1 MQTAKSLYI
10 FTGTVY
16 TNSGRQAPK
25 IGPGHASISK
35 DAEVTCMLTQLT
47 VSNYAIAE
55 RVELQFSKGMTALT
69 GETGAGKS
77 IVLDALGLAMGGR
90 ADAGAVRHGAKRAD
104 ITATFDV
111 ANIPEAAEW
120 LSSHEL
126 DDDNDCILRR
136 VISKDGRSRAYI
148 NGQPCPL
155 AHLKDLG
162 GVLMDIHSQHQHQ
175 SLLRKETHR
184 KLLDEFAGVEPL
196 AADTHAAFKAWNQT
210 RQRLTERQQN
220 ADETEA
226 KLQLLRYQVEELDRL
241 ALEDGEQERLEEE
254 QAQLS
259 QADAVLHSSHQ
270 AALLCTEEE
279 TSAAGLVRQALQQLE
294 QLPVEVPALADTLQ
308 MLSEAQI
315 QISEAGDNLRRF
327 VDDYEADPA
336 RLAEVEERLSA
347 IYQMARKH
355 RIGPEEL
362 PELHQRLSAEL
373 AELDGGAG
381 SLEQLE
387 AELDSQRA
395 TFDEL
400 ASKLTDARE
409 RAAVELDQRIA
420 GELAQLSMPNM
431 QFVTHLSRNKGDEP
445 APHGQQDI
453 EFLVSANPGQP
464 ARSLAKVASGG
475 ELSRISLAIQV
486 VVAQTSTTPTLV
498 FDEVDVGIGGGT
510 AEVVGR
516 LLRALGENGQVL
528 CVTHLPQ
535 VAAQCHQHL
544 FVSKFTERDATFS
557 KIETLDDQG
566 RIDEVARMLGGV
578 DMTEHTIAHAREMF
592 SKGQATHH

>member
-1 MQTAKSLYI
+1 
-10 FTGTVY
+10 
-16 TNSGRQAPK
+16 
-25 IGPGHASISK
+25 
-35 DAEVTCMLTQLT
+35 MLIQLT

-55 RVELQFSKGMTALT
+55 RVELQFSSGMTALT

-90 ADAGAVRHGAKRAD
+90 ADAGAVRHGAERAD
-104 ITATFDV
+104 INASFDISR
-111 ANIPEAAEW
+111 IPEARQW
-120 LSSHEL
+120 LEAHEL
-126 DDDNDCILRR
+126 DDKEDCILRR
-136 VISKDGRSRAYI
+136 TIRKDGRSKAFI

-155 AHLKDLG
+155 SQLKELG
-162 GVLMDIHSQHQHQ
+162 GLLMDIHSQHQHQ
-175 SLLRKETHR
+175 SLLRKDTHR
-184 KLLDEFAGVEPL
+184 KLLDEFAGAEQL
-196 AADTHAAFKAWNQT
+196 ADQARTAWKAWNAT
-210 RQRLTERQQN
+210 RQKLEQRRHN
-220 ADETEA
+220 ADEAEA
-226 KLQLLRYQVEELDRL
+226 RLQLLRYQVEELDRL
-241 ALEDGEQERLEEE
+241 ALEDGEQEALEQE

-270 AALLCTEEE
+270 AALLCTEDD
-279 TSAAGLVRQALQQLE
+279 TSAAALVRQALQQLE
-294 QLPVEVPALADTLQ
+294 QLPLEVPALADTLQ
-308 MLSEAQI
+308 MLNEAQI

-355 RIGPEEL
+355 RITPEEL
-362 PELHQRLSAEL
+362 PELHQRLAAEL
-373 AELDGGAG
+373 AELDGGEG

-387 AELDSQRA
+387 AELENLRQQ
-395 TFDEL
+395 FDEL
-400 ASKLTDARE
+400 AAQLSAKRE
-409 RAAVELDQRIA
+409 QTAMELDQRVA
-420 GELAQLSMPNM
+420 RELAQLSMPNM
-431 QFVTHLSRNKGDEP
+431 QFVTHLSGNADNEP
-445 APHGQQDI
+445 APHGMEDI

-464 ARSLAKVASGG
+464 ARPLAKVASGG

-516 LLRALGENGQVL
+516 LLRSLGDNGQVL

-544 FVSKFTERDATFS
+544 FVSKFTEKEATYS
-557 KIETLDDQG
+557 RIEALDDQG
-566 RIDEVARMLGGV
+566 RISEVARMLGGV

-592 SKGQATHH
+592 VKGQATHH

>member
-1 MQTAKSLYI
+1 
-10 FTGTVY
+10 
-16 TNSGRQAPK
+16 
-25 IGPGHASISK
+25 
-35 DAEVTCMLTQLT
+35 MLTQLT

-104 ITATFDV
+104 ITASFDV
-111 ANIPEAAEW
+111 SRIAEARCW
-120 LSSHEL
+120 LEQHEL
-126 DDDNDCILRR
+126 DDDHDCILRR

-155 AHLKDLG
+155 AHLKNLG
-162 GVLMDIHSQHQHQ
+162 SLLMDIHSQHQHQ
-175 SLLRKETHR
+175 SLLNKETHR
-184 KLLDEFAGVEPL
+184 KLLDEYAGVETL
-196 AADTHAAFKAWNQT
+196 AADTRDAWKIWSKT
-210 RQRLTERQQN
+210 RQRLSERQQN
-220 ADETEA
+220 ADEAEA
-226 KLQLLRYQVEELDRL
+226 RLQLLRYQVEELDRM
-241 ALEDGEQERLEEE
+241 ALETGEQENLEQE

-259 QADAVLHSSHQ
+259 HADAVLHNSQQ
-270 AALLCTEEE
+270 AALLCTEEDN
-279 TSAAGLVRQALQQLE
+279 SAADLVRQALQQLE
-294 QLPVEVPALADTLQ
+294 NLPTEVPALADTIQ
-308 MLSEAQI
+308 MLNEAQI

-327 VDDYEADPA
+327 VEDYEADPA
-336 RLAEVEERLSA
+336 RLNEVEERLSA

-355 RIGPEEL
+355 RITPQEL
-362 PELHQRLSAEL
+362 PEFHQRLSAEL
-373 AELDGGAG
+373 AALDDGEG
-381 SLEQLE
+381 SVEQLE
-387 AELDSQRA
+387 AELENQR
-395 TFDEL
+395 THFNEL
-400 ASKLTDARE
+400 ATRLSGARQQ
-409 RAAVELDQRIA
+409 AAANLDQRIA
-420 GELAQLSMPNM
+420 EELAQLSMPAV
-431 QFVTHLSRNKGDEP
+431 QFVTHLSRNKADEP
-445 APHGQQDI
+445 APSGLEEV

-464 ARSLAKVASGG
+464 ARPLAKVASGG

-516 LLRALGENGQVL
+516 LLRTLGNDGQVL

-544 FVSKFTERDATFS
+544 FVSKFTEQDATFS
-557 KIETLDDQG
+557 KIETLDDHG
-566 RIDEVARMLGGV
+566 RISEVARMLGGV

-592 SKGQATHH
+592 TKGQATHH

>member
-1 MQTAKSLYI
+1 
-10 FTGTVY
+10 
-16 TNSGRQAPK
+16 
-25 IGPGHASISK
+25 
-35 DAEVTCMLTQLT
+35 MLTQLT

-77 IVLDALGLAMGGR
+77 IVLDALILAMGGR

-104 ITATFDV
+104 ITASFDV
-111 ANIPEAAEW
+111 SRIAEARSW
-120 LSSHEL
+120 LEQHEL
-126 DDDNDCILRR
+126 DDDHDCILRR

-162 GVLMDIHSQHQHQ
+162 SRLMDIHSQHQHQ
-175 SLLRKETHR
+175 SLLHKDTHR
-184 KLLDEFAGVEPL
+184 KLLDEYAGVETL
-196 AADTHAAFKAWNQT
+196 ASDTREAWKIWSKT

-220 ADETEA
+220 ADEAEA
-226 KLQLLRYQVEELDRL
+226 RLQLLRYQVEELDRM
-241 ALEDGEQERLEEE
+241 ALESGEQESLEQE
-254 QAQLS
+254 QAHLS
-259 QADAVLHSSHQ
+259 HADTVLLNSQQ
-270 AALLCTEEE
+270 AALLCTEEDN
-279 TSAAGLVRQALQQLE
+279 SAADLVRQALQQLE
-294 QLPVEVPALADTLQ
+294 NLPTEVPALADTIQ
-308 MLSEAQI
+308 MLNEAQI

-327 VDDYEADPA
+327 VEDYEADPA

-355 RIGPEEL
+355 RIAPEEL
-362 PELHQRLSAEL
+362 PEFHQRLSAEL
-373 AELDGGAG
+373 ASLDDGEG
-381 SLEQLE
+381 SVAQLE
-387 AELDSQRA
+387 AELQSQR
-395 TFDEL
+395 THFDEL
-400 ASKLTDARE
+400 ATRLSEARQQ
-409 RAAVELDQRIA
+409 AAAKLDQRIA
-420 GELAQLSMPNM
+420 DELAQLSMPAV
-431 QFVTHLSRNKGDEP
+431 QFVTHLNRNAAGEP
-445 APHGQQDI
+445 SPCGLEDV

-464 ARSLAKVASGG
+464 ARPLAKVASGG

-516 LLRALGENGQVL
+516 LLRTLGDDGQVL

-544 FVSKFTERDATFS
+544 FVSKFTEQDATFS
-557 KIETLDDQG
+557 KIETLDDHG
-566 RIDEVARMLGGV
+566 RISEVARMLGGV

-592 SKGQATHH
+592 TKGQATHH

>member
-1 MQTAKSLYI
+1 
-10 FTGTVY
+10 
-16 TNSGRQAPK
+16 
-25 IGPGHASISK
+25 
-35 DAEVTCMLTQLT
+35 MLTQLT

-104 ITATFDV
+104 ITASFDV
-111 ANIPEAAEW
+111 SSIPEALQW
-120 LSSHEL
+120 LEQHEL
-126 DDDNDCILRR
+126 DDDKDCILRR

-162 GVLMDIHSQHQHQ
+162 GLLMDIHSQHQHQ

-184 KLLDEFAGVEPL
+184 KLLDEFAGAEQL
-196 AADTHAAFKAWNQT
+196 AAQTRDAWKAWNTT
-210 RQRLTERQQN
+210 RQRLDERQQN
-220 ADETEA
+220 ADEAEA
-226 KLQLLRYQVEELDRL
+226 RLQLLRYQVEELDRL
-241 ALEDGEQERLEEE
+241 ALSEGEQADLEQE
-254 QAQLS
+254 QEQLS
-259 QADAVLHSSHQ
+259 QADTVLHSSHQ

-279 TSAAGLVRQALQQLE
+279 TSAADLVRQALQQLE
-294 QLPVEVPALADTLQ
+294 QLPIEVPALADTIQ
-308 MLSEAQI
+308 MLNEAQI

-327 VDDYEADPA
+327 VEDYEADPA

-347 IYQMARKH
+347 IFQLARKH
-355 RIGPEEL
+355 RVLPEEL
-362 PELHQRLSAEL
+362 PELHQRLSTEL
-373 AELDGGAG
+373 AELDGGEG

-387 AELDSQRA
+387 AELNKQRGD
-395 TFDEL
+395 FDKL
-400 ASKLTDARE
+400 ASELSGVRE
-409 RAAVELDQRIA
+409 KAAIELDHRIA
-420 GELAQLSMPNM
+420 GELAQLSMPSV
-431 QFVTHLSRNKGDEP
+431 QFVSHLNRNDNDEP
-445 APHGQQDI
+445 APHGMEDV

-516 LLRALGENGQVL
+516 LLRTLGGNGQVL

-535 VAAQCHQHL
+535 VAAQSHQHL
-544 FVSKFTERDATFS
+544 FVSKFTEQDATFS

-566 RIDEVARMLGGV
+566 RISEVARMLGGV
-578 DMTEHTIAHAREMF
+578 DMTDHTIAHAREMF

>member
-1 MQTAKSLYI
+1 
-10 FTGTVY
+10 
-16 TNSGRQAPK
+16 
-25 IGPGHASISK
+25 
-35 DAEVTCMLTQLT
+35 MLIQLT

-90 ADAGAVRHGAKRAD
+90 ADAGAVRHGAERAD
-104 ITATFDV
+104 INASFDISR
-111 ANIPEAAEW
+111 IPEARQW
-120 LSSHEL
+120 LEAHEL
-126 DDDNDCILRR
+126 DDKEDCILRR
-136 VISKDGRSRAYI
+136 TIRKDGRSKAFI

-155 AHLKDLG
+155 SQLKELG
-162 GVLMDIHSQHQHQ
+162 GLLMDIHSQHQHQ
-175 SLLRKETHR
+175 SLLRKDTHR
-184 KLLDEFAGVEPL
+184 KLLDEFAGAEQL
-196 AADTHAAFKAWNQT
+196 ADQARNAWKAWNAT
-210 RQRLTERQQN
+210 RQKLEQRRHN
-220 ADETEA
+220 ADEAEA
-226 KLQLLRYQVEELDRL
+226 RLQLLRYQVEELDRL
-241 ALEDGEQERLEEE
+241 ALEDGEQEALEQE

-270 AALLCTEEE
+270 AALLCTEDD
-279 TSAAGLVRQALQQLE
+279 TSAAALVRQALQQLE
-294 QLPVEVPALADTLQ
+294 QLPLEVPALADTLQ
-308 MLSEAQI
+308 MLNEAQI

-355 RIGPEEL
+355 RITPEEL
-362 PELHQRLSAEL
+362 PELHQRLAAEL
-373 AELDGGAG
+373 AELDGGEG

-387 AELDSQRA
+387 AELENLRKQ
-395 TFDEL
+395 FDEL
-400 ASKLTDARE
+400 AAQLSAKRE
-409 RAAVELDQRIA
+409 QAAMELDQRVA
-420 GELAQLSMPNM
+420 RELAQLSMPNM
-431 QFVTHLSRNKGDEP
+431 QFVTHLSGNADNEP
-445 APHGQQDI
+445 APHGMEDI

-464 ARSLAKVASGG
+464 ARPLAKVASGG

-516 LLRALGENGQVL
+516 LLRSLGDNGQVL

-544 FVSKFTERDATFS
+544 FVSKFTEKEATYS
-557 KIETLDDQG
+557 RIEALDDQG
-566 RIDEVARMLGGV
+566 RISEVARMLGGV

-592 SKGQATHH
+592 VKGQATHH

>member
-1 MQTAKSLYI
+1 
-10 FTGTVY
+10 
-16 TNSGRQAPK
+16 
-25 IGPGHASISK
+25 
-35 DAEVTCMLTQLT
+35 MLTQLT

-55 RVELQFSKGMTALT
+55 RVELQFGKGMTALT

-111 ANIPEAAEW
+111 SGIADASRW
-120 LSSHEL
+120 LETHEL
-126 DDDNDCILRR
+126 DDENNCILRR
-136 VISKDGRSRAYI
+136 VISKDGRNRAYI

-155 AHLKDLG
+155 THLKDLG
-162 GVLMDIHSQHQHQ
+162 SLLMDIHSQHQHQ

-184 KLLDEFAGVEPL
+184 KLIDEFAGVEGL
-196 AADTHAAFKAWNQT
+196 ARDTRETWKAWHQI
-210 RQRLTERQQN
+210 RQRLHERQQN
-220 ADETEA
+220 ADEAEA
-226 KLQLLRYQVEELDRL
+226 KLQLLRYQVEELDRM
-241 ALEDGEQERLEEE
+241 ALEDGEQAQLEQE

-270 AALLCTEEE
+270 AALLCTEDE
-279 TSAAGLVRQALQQLE
+279 TSAADLVRQALQQLE
-294 QLPVEVPALADTLQ
+294 QLPVDVPALADTIQ
-308 MLSEAQI
+308 MLNDAQI
-315 QISEAGDNLRRF
+315 QITEAGNNLRHF
-327 VDDYEADPA
+327 VEDYEADPA

-355 RIGPEEL
+355 RISPEAL
-362 PELHQRLSAEL
+362 PELHQRLSSEL
-373 AELDGGAG
+373 AELDGGEG

-387 AELDSQRA
+387 TELASHR
-395 TFDEL
+395 TRFDEL
-400 ASKLTDARE
+400 ADQLSEARKN
-409 RAAVELDQRIA
+409 AAAALDQRIA
-420 GELAQLSMPNM
+420 QELSQLSMPAV
-431 QFVTHLSRNKGDEP
+431 QFVTHLKRNSDDEP
-445 APHGQQDI
+445 AAHGLEDV

-464 ARSLAKVASGG
+464 ARPLAKVASGG

-516 LLRALGENGQVL
+516 LLRTLGSGGQVL

-544 FVSKFTERDATFS
+544 FVSKFTEQDATFS
-557 KIETLDDQG
+557 RIEALDDQG
-566 RIDEVARMLGGV
+566 RISEVARMLGGV
-578 DMTEHTIAHAREMF
+578 DMTEHTIAHAEEMF

>member
-1 MQTAKSLYI
+1 
-10 FTGTVY
+10 
-16 TNSGRQAPK
+16 
-25 IGPGHASISK
+25 
-35 DAEVTCMLTQLT
+35 MLTQLT

-55 RVELQFSKGMTALT
+55 RVELHFSQGMTALT

-77 IVLDALGLAMGGR
+77 IVLDALGLVMGGR
-90 ADAGAVRHGAKRAD
+90 ADAGAVRHGARRAD
-104 ITATFDV
+104 ITASFDISR
-111 ANIPEAAEW
+111 IPDAQTW
-120 LSSHEL
+120 LAHHEL
-126 DDDNDCILRR
+126 DDKDDCILRR
-136 VISKDGRSRAYI
+136 TISKDGRSKAFI

-155 AHLKDLG
+155 SQLKELG
-162 GVLMDIHSQHQHQ
+162 AKLMDIHSQHQHQ
-175 SLLRKETHR
+175 SLLHKETHR
-184 KLLDEFAGVEPL
+184 KLLDEFAGAEAL
-196 AADTHAAFKAWNQT
+196 AEETRAAWKAWNNT
-210 RQRLTERQQN
+210 RHKLQQRQQN

-226 KLQLLRYQVEELDRL
+226 RLQLLRYQVEELDRL
-241 ALEDGEQERLEEE
+241 ALAEDEQANLEAE

-259 QADAVLHSSHQ
+259 QADAILHNSHQ
-270 AALLCTEEE
+270 AALLCTEDDV
-279 TSAAGLVRQALQQLE
+279 SAVDLIRQALQQLE
-294 QLPVEVPALADTLQ
+294 QLPSEVPALADTIQ

-315 QISEAGDNLRRF
+315 QVSEAGDNLRRF

-355 RIGPEEL
+355 RIPPEEL
-362 PELHQRLSAEL
+362 PELHRHLSQEL
-373 AELDGGAG
+373 ADLDGGEG

-387 AELDSQRA
+387 AELASQRA
-395 TFDEL
+395 TFNAL
-400 ASKLTDARE
+400 ANDLTEKRQ
-409 RAAVELDQRIA
+409 AAAAELDQKIA
-420 GELAQLSMPNM
+420 RELTQLSMPSV
-431 QFVTHLSRNKGDEP
+431 QFVSHLSRNNDEAP
-445 APHGQQDI
+445 SPHGLEEV

-516 LLRALGENGQVL
+516 LLRSLGENGQVL

-544 FVSKFTERDATFS
+544 FVSKFTEKDSTYSR
-557 KIETLDDQG
+557 IEPLDDQG
-566 RIDEVARMLGGV
+566 RISEVARMLGGV
-578 DMTEHTIAHAREMF
+578 DMTEQTIAHAREMF
-592 SKGQATHH
+592 VKGQATHH

>member
-1 MQTAKSLYI
+1 
-10 FTGTVY
+10 
-16 TNSGRQAPK
+16 
-25 IGPGHASISK
+25 
-35 DAEVTCMLTQLT
+35 MLTQLT

-55 RVELQFSKGMTALT
+55 RVDLHFKGGMTALT

-104 ITATFDV
+104 ISATFD
-111 ANIPEAAEW
+111 ISGISEAGQW
-120 LSSHEL
+120 LARHEL
-126 DDDNDCILRR
+126 EDDEDKESCILRR
-136 VISKDGRSRAYI
+136 TITKDGRSKAFI

-155 AHLKDLG
+155 AQLKQLG
-162 GVLMDIHSQHQHQ
+162 GLLMDIHSQHQHQ
-175 SLLRKETHR
+175 SLLHKETHR
-184 KLLDEFAGVEPL
+184 KLLDEFAGAEAL
-196 AADTHAAFKAWNQT
+196 ADDMHAAWQDWNQA
-210 RQRLTERQQN
+210 RQKLELRQQN

-226 KLQLLRYQVEELDRL
+226 RLQLLRYQVEELDRL
-241 ALEDGEQERLEEE
+241 ALEGNE
-254 QAQLS
+254 QADLEAEQARLS
-259 QADAVLHSSHQ
+259 QADSVLHSSHQ

-279 TSAAGLVRQALQQLE
+279 TCAASLLRQALQQLE
-294 QLPVEVPALADTLQ
+294 QLPVEVSSLADTIQ

-327 VDDYEADPA
+327 VEDYEADPA

-347 IYQMARKH
+347 IYQLARKH
-355 RIGPEEL
+355 RTTPEAL
-362 PELHQRLSAEL
+362 PALHASLSQEL
-373 AELDGGAG
+373 AELDDGAG

-387 AELDSQRA
+387 SELESRRDAFDQLARA
-395 TFDEL
+395 
-400 ASKLTDARE
+400 LTEKRQY
-409 RAAVELDQRIA
+409 AAAELDQRIA
-420 GELAQLSMPNM
+420 EELAQLSMPSV
-431 QFVTHLSRNKGDEP
+431 QFVTHLNRNCNGLP
-445 APHGQQDI
+445 APHGLEDI

-516 LLRALGENGQVL
+516 LLRSLGENGQVL

-544 FVSKFTERDATFS
+544 FVSKFTESDATFS
-557 KIETLDDQG
+557 CIETLDDQG
-566 RIDEVARMLGGV
+566 RISEVARMLGGV
-578 DMTEHTIAHAREMF
+578 DMTEQTIAHATEMF
-592 SKGQATHH
+592 TKGQATHH

>member
-1 MQTAKSLYI
+1 
-10 FTGTVY
+10 
-16 TNSGRQAPK
+16 
-25 IGPGHASISK
+25 
-35 DAEVTCMLTQLT
+35 MLTQLT

-55 RVELQFSKGMTALT
+55 RVELQFNKGMTALT

-111 ANIPEAAEW
+111 SDIPEAVEW
-120 LSSHEL
+120 LDQHEL

-136 VISKDGRSRAYI
+136 AISKDGRSRAYI

-155 AHLKDLG
+155 AHLKELG
-162 GVLMDIHSQHQHQ
+162 GLLMDIHSQHQHQ

-184 KLLDEFAGVEPL
+184 KLLDEFAGIETL
-196 AADTHAAFKAWNQT
+196 TADTRAAWKAWHQT

-220 ADETEA
+220 ADEAEA
-226 KLQLLRYQVEELDRL
+226 RLQLLRYQVEELDRL
-241 ALEDGEQERLEEE
+241 ALEDGEQEALEQE

-259 QADAVLHSSHQ
+259 QADSVLHSSHQ

-279 TSAAGLVRQALQQLE
+279 TSASDLIRQALQQLE
-294 QLPVEVPALADTLQ
+294 QLPVEVPALADTIQ
-308 MLSEAQI
+308 MLNEAQI
-315 QISEAGDNLRRF
+315 QVSEAGDNLRRF
-327 VDDYEADPA
+327 VEDYEADPA

-355 RIGPEEL
+355 RITPEEL
-362 PELHQRLSAEL
+362 PELHERLSNEL
-373 AELDGGAG
+373 AELDGGEG

-387 AELDSQRA
+387 AELEKQRA
-395 TFDEL
+395 SFDEL
-400 ASKLTDARE
+400 AGQLTEARQK
-409 RAAVELDQRIA
+409 AAVELDQRIA
-420 GELAQLSMPNM
+420 EELAQLSMPSV
-431 QFVTHLSRNKGDEP
+431 QFVTHLNRNSDEQP
-445 APHGQQDI
+445 APHGMEDI

-510 AEVVGR
+510 AEVVGK
-516 LLRALGENGQVL
+516 LLRSLGSNGQVL

-544 FVSKFTERDATFS
+544 FVSKFTEKDATFS
-557 KIETLDDQG
+557 KIEALDDKG
-566 RIDEVARMLGGV
+566 RISEVARMLGGV
-578 DMTEHTIAHAREMF
+578 DMTEQTIAHAREMF

>member
-1 MQTAKSLYI
+1 
-10 FTGTVY
+10 
-16 TNSGRQAPK
+16 
-25 IGPGHASISK
+25 
-35 DAEVTCMLTQLT
+35 MLTQLT

-55 RVELQFSKGMTALT
+55 RVELQFGKGMTALT

-111 ANIPEAAEW
+111 SRIAEARQW
-120 LSSHEL
+120 LENHEL
-126 DDDNDCILRR
+126 DDDNECILRR

-162 GVLMDIHSQHQHQ
+162 SALMDIHSQHQHQ

-184 KLLDEFAGVEPL
+184 KLLDEFAGAEAL
-196 AADTHAAFKAWNQT
+196 GEQTRDAWKAWHKT

-226 KLQLLRYQVEELDRL
+226 RLQLLRYQVEELDRL
-241 ALEDGEQERLEEE
+241 ALEDGEQAELEKEQERL
-254 QAQLS
+254 S
-259 QADAVLHSSHQ
+259 HADTVLHNSHQ
-270 AALLCTEEE
+270 APLLCTEDEN
-279 TSAAGLVRQALQQLE
+279 SAADLVRQALQQLE
-294 QLPVEVPALADTLQ
+294 QLPVEVPALTETIQ
-308 MLSEAQI
+308 MLNEAQI
-315 QISEAGDNLRRF
+315 QITEAGDNLRHF
-327 VDDYEADPA
+327 VEDYDADPA

-355 RIGPEEL
+355 RITPETL
-362 PELHQRLSAEL
+362 PEFHQSLSAEL
-373 AELDGGAG
+373 ASLDDGEG
-381 SLEQLE
+381 SVEKLE
-387 AELDSQRA
+387 AELEEQRSHFNTLA
-395 TFDEL
+395 TEL
-400 ASKLTDARE
+400 SNARQQ
-409 RAAVELDQRIA
+409 AAANLDQRIA
-420 GELAQLSMPNM
+420 EELAQLSMPAV

-445 APHGQQDI
+445 APHGLEDI

-464 ARSLAKVASGG
+464 ARPLAKVASGG

-516 LLRALGENGQVL
+516 LLRSLGSNGQVL
-528 CVTHLPQ
+528 CVTHLAQ

-544 FVSKFTERDATFS
+544 FVSKFTESDATYS
-557 KIETLDDQG
+557 KIESLDDNG
-566 RIDEVARMLGGV
+566 RVSEVARMLGGV
-578 DMTEHTIAHAREMF
+578 DMTEHTIAHAHEMF
-592 SKGQATHH
+592 TKGQATHH

>member
-1 MQTAKSLYI
+1 
-10 FTGTVY
+10 
-16 TNSGRQAPK
+16 
-25 IGPGHASISK
+25 
-35 DAEVTCMLTQLT
+35 MLTQLT

-111 ANIPEAAEW
+111 ATIPEASQW
-120 LSSHEL
+120 LEQHEL
-126 DDDNDCILRR
+126 DDDTDCILRR

-155 AHLKDLG
+155 AHLKELG
-162 GVLMDIHSQHQHQ
+162 GLLMDIHSQHQHQ
-175 SLLRKETHR
+175 SLLRKDTHR
-184 KLLDEFAGVEPL
+184 KLLDEFAGVENL
-196 AADTHAAFKAWNQT
+196 AAETRDAWKAWQQT

-220 ADETEA
+220 AEESEA

-241 ALEDGEQERLEEE
+241 ALEADEQAELEQE

-259 QADAVLHSSHQ
+259 QADTVLHSSHQ
-270 AALLCTEEE
+270 AALLCTEDE
-279 TSAAGLVRQALQQLE
+279 TSASDLVRQALQQLE
-294 QLPVEVPALADTLQ
+294 QLPVDVPALADTIQ
-308 MLSEAQI
+308 MLNDAQI

-327 VDDYEADPA
+327 VEDYEADPA

-355 RIGPEEL
+355 RITPEEL
-362 PELHQRLSAEL
+362 PDLHQRLTAEL

-387 AELDSQRA
+387 AELDTLRA
-395 TFDEL
+395 DYDQL
-400 ASKLTDARE
+400 ANRLSDARQQ
-409 RAAVELDQRIA
+409 AAVELDQRIA
-420 GELAQLSMPNM
+420 EELAQLSMPSV
-431 QFVTHLSRNKGDEP
+431 QFVTHLSRHSEEP
-445 APHGQQDI
+445 AAHGMEDI

-516 LLRALGENGQVL
+516 LLRTLGNNGQVL

-544 FVSKFTERDATFS
+544 FVSKFTDKEATFS

-566 RIDEVARMLGGV
+566 RISEVARMLGGV
-578 DMTEHTIAHAREMF
+578 DMTEQTIAHAREMF

>member
-1 MQTAKSLYI
+1 
-10 FTGTVY
+10 
-16 TNSGRQAPK
+16 
-25 IGPGHASISK
+25 
-35 DAEVTCMLTQLT
+35 MLTQLT

-55 RVELQFSKGMTALT
+55 RVELQFNKGMTALT

-77 IVLDALGLAMGGR
+77 IVLDALGLAMGSR

-111 ANIPEAAEW
+111 SGIPEALKW
-120 LSSHEL
+120 LQNHEL

-184 KLLDEFAGVEPL
+184 KLLDEFAGAEDL
-196 AADTHAAFKAWNQT
+196 ANQTREAWKAWNRIRTQ
-210 RQRLTERQQN
+210 LHERQQN
-220 ADETEA
+220 AEESEA
-226 KLQLLRYQVEELDRL
+226 RLQLLRYQVEELDRL
-241 ALEDGEQERLEEE
+241 ALETGEQEQLEQE

-259 QADAVLHSSHQ
+259 QADAILHSSHQ
-270 AALLCTEEE
+270 AALLCTEDE
-279 TSAAGLVRQALQQLE
+279 TSAASLVRQALQQLE
-294 QLPVEVPALADTLQ
+294 QLPTEVPALTDTLQ
-308 MLSEAQI
+308 MLNEAHI
-315 QISEAGDNLRRF
+315 QISEAGNNLRHF

-336 RLAEVEERLSA
+336 RLTEVEERLSA

-355 RIGPEEL
+355 RISPEDL
-362 PELHQRLSAEL
+362 PEFHQRLRNEL
-373 AELDGGAG
+373 AELDGGEG

-387 AELDSQRA
+387 AELETRRRG
-395 TFDEL
+395 FDEL
-400 ASKLTDARE
+400 ADKLSAARSK
-409 RAAVELDQRIA
+409 AAAELDTRVA
-420 GELAQLSMPNM
+420 GELAQLSMPSV
-431 QFVTHLSRNKGDEP
+431 QFVTHLDRSGQDEP
-445 APHGQQDI
+445 APHGLEDI

-464 ARSLAKVASGG
+464 ARPLAKVASGG

-486 VVAQTSTTPTLV
+486 VVAQTSTTPTLI

-510 AEVVGR
+510 AEVVGK
-516 LLRALGENGQVL
+516 LLRALGANGQVI

-544 FVSKFTERDATFS
+544 FVSKFTQQDATFS
-557 KIETLDDQG
+557 KIESLDDQG
-566 RIDEVARMLGGV
+566 RISEVARMLGGV
-578 DMTEHTIAHAREMF
+578 DMTEHTLAHATEMF

>member
-1 MQTAKSLYI
+1 
-10 FTGTVY
+10 
-16 TNSGRQAPK
+16 
-25 IGPGHASISK
+25 
-35 DAEVTCMLTQLT
+35 MLTQLT

-104 ITATFDV
+104 ITASFDV
-111 ANIPEAAEW
+111 SRIAEARAW
-120 LSSHEL
+120 LEQHEL
-126 DDDNDCILRR
+126 DDDHDCILRR
-136 VISKDGRSRAYI
+136 VISKDGRSQAYI

-162 GVLMDIHSQHQHQ
+162 SLLMDIHSQHQHQ
-175 SLLRKETHR
+175 SLLRKDTHR
-184 KLLDEFAGVEPL
+184 KLLDEYAGADAL
-196 AADTHAAFKAWNQT
+196 ASETREAWKSWSKT
-210 RQRLTERQQN
+210 RQRLNERQQN
-220 ADETEA
+220 ADEAEA
-226 KLQLLRYQVEELDRL
+226 RLQLLRYQVEELDRM
-241 ALEDGEQERLEEE
+241 ALESGEQESLEQE

-259 QADAVLHSSHQ
+259 HADTVLHNSQQ
-270 AALLCTEEE
+270 AALLCTEEDN
-279 TSAAGLVRQALQQLE
+279 SAADLVRQALQQLE
-294 QLPVEVPALADTLQ
+294 NLPTDVPALADTIQ
-308 MLSEAQI
+308 MLNEAQI

-327 VDDYEADPA
+327 VEDYEADPA
-336 RLAEVEERLSA
+336 RLNEVEERLSA

-355 RIGPEEL
+355 RISPEEL
-362 PELHQRLSAEL
+362 PEFHQRLSADL
-373 AELDGGAG
+373 ASLDDGEG
-381 SLEQLE
+381 SVEQLE
-387 AELDSQRA
+387 AELGAQRA
-395 TFDEL
+395 HFDEL
-400 ASKLTDARE
+400 AGKLSEIRQQ
-409 RAAVELDQRIA
+409 AAANLDQCIA
-420 GELAQLSMPNM
+420 QELAQLSMPAV
-431 QFVTHLSRNKGDEP
+431 QFVTHLNRNTGDEP
-445 APHGQQDI
+445 APHGLEDV

-464 ARSLAKVASGG
+464 ARPLAKVASGG

-516 LLRALGENGQVL
+516 LLRTLGDDGQVL

-544 FVSKFTERDATFS
+544 FVSKFTEQDATFS
-557 KIETLDDQG
+557 KIETLDDHG
-566 RIDEVARMLGGV
+566 RISEVARMLGGV

-592 SKGQATHH
+592 TKGQATHH

>member
-1 MQTAKSLYI
+1 
-10 FTGTVY
+10 
-16 TNSGRQAPK
+16 
-25 IGPGHASISK
+25 
-35 DAEVTCMLTQLT
+35 MLTQLT

-55 RVELQFSKGMTALT
+55 RVELQFNKGMTALT

-111 ANIPEAAEW
+111 SDIPEAVEW
-120 LSSHEL
+120 LDQHEL

-155 AHLKDLG
+155 AHLKELG
-162 GVLMDIHSQHQHQ
+162 GLLMDIHSQHQHQ

-184 KLLDEFAGVEPL
+184 KLLDEFAGIETL
-196 AADTHAAFKAWNQT
+196 AAETRAAWKAWHQT

-220 ADETEA
+220 ADEAEA
-226 KLQLLRYQVEELDRL
+226 RLQLLRYQVEELDRL
-241 ALEDGEQERLEEE
+241 ALEDGEQDALEQE

-259 QADAVLHSSHQ
+259 QADSVLHNSHQ
-270 AALLCTEEE
+270 AARLCTEEE
-279 TSAAGLVRQALQQLE
+279 TSASDLIRQALQQLE
-294 QLPVEVPALADTLQ
+294 QLPVEVPALADTIQ
-308 MLSEAQI
+308 MLNEAQI
-315 QISEAGDNLRRF
+315 QVSEAGDNLRRF
-327 VDDYEADPA
+327 VEDYEANPA

-355 RIGPEEL
+355 RIAPEEL
-362 PELHQRLSAEL
+362 PELHARLSGEL

-387 AELDSQRA
+387 AELEKQRA
-395 TFDEL
+395 SFDEL
-400 ASKLTDARE
+400 AGQLTEARQT
-409 RAAVELDQRIA
+409 AAVELDQRIA
-420 GELAQLSMPNM
+420 EELAQLSMPSV
-431 QFVTHLSRNKGDEP
+431 QFVTHLNRNNDDQP
-445 APHGQQDI
+445 APHGMEDI

-510 AEVVGR
+510 AEVVGK
-516 LLRALGENGQVL
+516 LLRTLGSNGQVL

-544 FVSKFTERDATFS
+544 FVSKFTEKDATFS
-557 KIETLDDQG
+557 KIEALDDKG
-566 RIDEVARMLGGV
+566 RISEVARMLGGV
-578 DMTEHTIAHAREMF
+578 DMTEQTIAHAREMF

>member
-1 MQTAKSLYI
+1 
-10 FTGTVY
+10 
-16 TNSGRQAPK
+16 
-25 IGPGHASISK
+25 
-35 DAEVTCMLTQLT
+35 MLTQLT

-55 RVELQFSKGMTALT
+55 RVELQFNKGMTALT

-111 ANIPEAAEW
+111 SDIPEAVEW
-120 LSSHEL
+120 LDQHEL

-155 AHLKDLG
+155 AHLKELG
-162 GVLMDIHSQHQHQ
+162 GLLMDIHSQHQHQ

-184 KLLDEFAGVEPL
+184 KLLDEFAGIETL
-196 AADTHAAFKAWNQT
+196 AADTRAAWKTWHQT

-220 ADETEA
+220 ADEAEA
-226 KLQLLRYQVEELDRL
+226 RLQLLRYQVEELDRL
-241 ALEDGEQERLEEE
+241 ALEDGEQEALEQE

-259 QADAVLHSSHQ
+259 QADSVLHSSHQ

-279 TSAAGLVRQALQQLE
+279 TSASDLIRQALQQLE
-294 QLPVEVPALADTLQ
+294 QLPVEVPALADTIQ
-308 MLSEAQI
+308 MLNEAQI
-315 QISEAGDNLRRF
+315 QVSEAGDNLRRF
-327 VDDYEADPA
+327 VEDYEADPA

-355 RIGPEEL
+355 RITPEEL
-362 PELHQRLSAEL
+362 PELHERLSNEL
-373 AELDGGAG
+373 AELDGGEG

-387 AELDSQRA
+387 AELEKQRA
-395 TFDEL
+395 SFDEL
-400 ASKLTDARE
+400 ASQLTEARQK
-409 RAAVELDQRIA
+409 AAVELDQRIA
-420 GELAQLSMPNM
+420 EELAQLSMPSV
-431 QFVTHLSRNKGDEP
+431 QFVTHLNRNSDEQP
-445 APHGQQDI
+445 APHGMEDI

-510 AEVVGR
+510 AEVVGK
-516 LLRALGENGQVL
+516 LLRSLGSNGQVL

-544 FVSKFTERDATFS
+544 FVSKFTEKDATFS
-557 KIETLDDQG
+557 KIEALDDKG
-566 RIDEVARMLGGV
+566 RISEVARMLGGV
-578 DMTEHTIAHAREMF
+578 DMTEQTIAHAREMF

>member
-1 MQTAKSLYI
+1 
-10 FTGTVY
+10 
-16 TNSGRQAPK
+16 
-25 IGPGHASISK
+25 
-35 DAEVTCMLTQLT
+35 MLTQLT

-55 RVELQFSKGMTALT
+55 RVELQFNKGMTALT

-77 IVLDALGLAMGGR
+77 IVLDALGLAMGSR

-111 ANIPEAAEW
+111 SGIPEALKW
-120 LSSHEL
+120 LQNHEL

-184 KLLDEFAGVEPL
+184 KLLDEFAGAEDL
-196 AADTHAAFKAWNQT
+196 ANQTREAWKAWNRIRTQ
-210 RQRLTERQQN
+210 LHERQQN
-220 ADETEA
+220 AEESEA
-226 KLQLLRYQVEELDRL
+226 RLQLLRYQVEELDRL
-241 ALEDGEQERLEEE
+241 ALETGEQEQLEQE

-259 QADAVLHSSHQ
+259 QADAILHSSHQ
-270 AALLCTEEE
+270 AALLCTEDE
-279 TSAAGLVRQALQQLE
+279 TSAASLVRQALQQLE
-294 QLPVEVPALADTLQ
+294 QLPTEVPALTDTLQ
-308 MLSEAQI
+308 MLNEAHI
-315 QISEAGDNLRRF
+315 QISEAGDNLRHF

-336 RLAEVEERLSA
+336 RLTEVEERLSA

-355 RIGPEEL
+355 RISPEEL
-362 PELHQRLSAEL
+362 PEFHQRLRNEL
-373 AELDGGAG
+373 AELDGGEG

-387 AELDSQRA
+387 AELETRRRS
-395 TFDEL
+395 FDEL
-400 ASKLTDARE
+400 ADKLSAARSK
-409 RAAVELDQRIA
+409 AAAELDTRVA
-420 GELAQLSMPNM
+420 GELAQLSMPSV
-431 QFVTHLSRNKGDEP
+431 QFVTHLDRCDQDEP
-445 APHGQQDI
+445 APHGLEDI

-464 ARSLAKVASGG
+464 ARPLAKVASGG

-486 VVAQTSTTPTLV
+486 VVAQTSTTPTLI

-510 AEVVGR
+510 AEVVGK
-516 LLRALGENGQVL
+516 LLRALGANGQVI

-544 FVSKFTERDATFS
+544 FVSKFTQQDATFS
-557 KIETLDDQG
+557 KIESLDDQG
-566 RIDEVARMLGGV
+566 RISEVARMLGGV
-578 DMTEHTIAHAREMF
+578 DMTEHTLAHATEMF

>member
-1 MQTAKSLYI
+1 
-10 FTGTVY
+10 
-16 TNSGRQAPK
+16 
-25 IGPGHASISK
+25 
-35 DAEVTCMLTQLT
+35 MLTQLT

-55 RVELQFSKGMTALT
+55 RVELQFGKGMTALT

-111 ANIPEAAEW
+111 SRIAEARQW
-120 LSSHEL
+120 LENHEL
-126 DDDNDCILRR
+126 DDDHECILRR

-162 GVLMDIHSQHQHQ
+162 SALMDIHSQHQHQ

-184 KLLDEFAGVEPL
+184 KLLDEFAGAEAL
-196 AADTHAAFKAWNQT
+196 GEQTRDAWKAWHKT

-220 ADETEA
+220 ADEAEA
-226 KLQLLRYQVEELDRL
+226 RLQLLRYQVEELDRL
-241 ALEDGEQERLEEE
+241 ALEDGEQAELEKE
-254 QAQLS
+254 QEQLS
-259 QADAVLHSSHQ
+259 HADTVLHNSHQ
-270 AALLCTEEE
+270 ATLLCTEDEN
-279 TSAAGLVRQALQQLE
+279 SAADLVRQALQQLE
-294 QLPVEVPALADTLQ
+294 QLPVEVPALAETIQ
-308 MLSEAQI
+308 MLNEAQI
-315 QISEAGDNLRRF
+315 QITEAGDNLRHF
-327 VDDYEADPA
+327 VEDYDADPA

-355 RIGPEEL
+355 RITPETL
-362 PELHQRLSAEL
+362 PEFHQSLSAEL
-373 AELDGGAG
+373 ASLDDGEG
-381 SLEQLE
+381 SVEKLE
-387 AELDSQRA
+387 AELEEQRSHFNTLA
-395 TFDEL
+395 TEL
-400 ASKLTDARE
+400 SNARQQ
-409 RAAVELDQRIA
+409 AAANLDQRIA
-420 GELAQLSMPNM
+420 EELAQLSMPAV

-445 APHGQQDI
+445 APHGLEDI

-464 ARSLAKVASGG
+464 ARPLAKVASGG

-516 LLRALGENGQVL
+516 LLRSLGSNGQVL
-528 CVTHLPQ
+528 CVTHLAQ

-544 FVSKFTERDATFS
+544 FVSKFTESDATYS
-557 KIETLDDQG
+557 KIESLDDNG
-566 RIDEVARMLGGV
+566 RVSEVARMLGGV
-578 DMTEHTIAHAREMF
+578 DMTEHTIAHAHEMF
-592 SKGQATHH
+592 TKGQATHH

>member
-1 MQTAKSLYI
+1 
-10 FTGTVY
+10 
-16 TNSGRQAPK
+16 
-25 IGPGHASISK
+25 
-35 DAEVTCMLTQLT
+35 MLTQLT

-55 RVELQFSKGMTALT
+55 RVELQFNKGMTALT

-90 ADAGAVRHGAKRAD
+90 ADAGAVRYGAKRAD

-111 ANIPEAAEW
+111 SGIAEARQW
-120 LSSHEL
+120 LESHEL

-136 VISKDGRSRAYI
+136 AISKDGRSRAYI

-162 GVLMDIHSQHQHQ
+162 GLLMDIHSQHQHQ

-184 KLLDEFAGVEPL
+184 KLIDEFAGAEEL
-196 AADTHAAFKAWNQT
+196 ASQTRDAWKAWNQT
-210 RQRLTERQQN
+210 RTKLSERQQN
-220 ADETEA
+220 AEESEA
-226 KLQLLRYQVEELDRL
+226 RLQLLRYQVEELDRL
-241 ALEDGEQERLEEE
+241 ALEAGEQELLEQE

-259 QADAVLHSSHQ
+259 QADAILHSSHQ
-270 AALLCTEEE
+270 AALLSTENE
-279 TSAAGLVRQALQQLE
+279 TSAAGLVRQALQHLE
-294 QLPVEVPALADTLQ
+294 QLPVEVSALADTIQ

-315 QISEAGDNLRRF
+315 QISEAGDNLRHF

-336 RLAEVEERLSA
+336 RLSEVEDRLSA

-355 RIGPEEL
+355 RISPETL
-362 PELHQRLSAEL
+362 PEFHARQSAEL
-373 AELDGGAG
+373 AELDGGEG
-381 SLEQLE
+381 SLEKLE
-387 AELDSQRA
+387 
-395 TFDEL
+395 DEL
-400 ASKLTDARE
+400 KCQLKSFNELAGKLSDVRT
-409 RAAVELDQRIA
+409 RAAGELDQRIA
-420 GELAQLSMPNM
+420 GELAQLSMPSV
-431 QFVTHLSRNKGDEP
+431 QFVTHLNRSGQNEP
-445 APHGQQDI
+445 APHGLEEI

-464 ARSLAKVASGG
+464 ARPLAKVASGG

-486 VVAQTSTTPTLV
+486 VVAQTSTTPTLI

-510 AEVVGR
+510 AEVVGK
-516 LLRALGENGQVL
+516 LLRSLGSNGQVI

-544 FVSKFTERDATFS
+544 FVSKFTQQDTTFS
-557 KIETLDDQG
+557 KIESLDDQG
-566 RIDEVARMLGGV
+566 RIGEVARMLGGV
-578 DMTEHTIAHAREMF
+578 DMTEHTIAHATEMF

>member
-1 MQTAKSLYI
+1 M
-10 FTGTVY
+10 
-16 TNSGRQAPK
+16 
-25 IGPGHASISK
+25 
-35 DAEVTCMLTQLT
+35 

-55 RVELQFSKGMTALT
+55 RVDLHFSKGMTALT

-77 IVLDALGLAMGGR
+77 IVLDALSLAMGGR

-104 ITATFDV
+104 ITASFDISR
-111 ANIPEAAEW
+111 IPIARQW
-120 LSSHEL
+120 LEEHEL
-126 DDDNDCILRR
+126 DDKDDCILRR
-136 VISKDGRSRAYI
+136 TISKDGRSKAFI

-155 AHLKDLG
+155 SQLKDLG
-162 GVLMDIHSQHQHQ
+162 GLLMDIHSQHQHQ
-175 SLLRKETHR
+175 SLLQKDTHR
-184 KLLDEFAGVEPL
+184 KLLDEFSGAEDL
-196 AADTHAAFKAWNQT
+196 AEQTRDAWKAWHRTSQKLEK
-210 RQRLTERQQN
+210 RRQN
-220 ADETEA
+220 ADEAEA

-241 ALEDGEQERLEEE
+241 ALGDGEQEALEQE

-270 AALLCTEEE
+270 AALLCTEDE
-279 TSAAGLVRQALQQLE
+279 TSAADLVRQALQQLE
-294 QLPVEVPALADTLQ
+294 QLPVDVPALADTIQ
-308 MLSEAQI
+308 MLTEAQI
-315 QISEAGDNLRRF
+315 QISEAGDNLRHF
-327 VDDYEADPA
+327 VEDYEADPA

-355 RIGPEEL
+355 RITPEEL
-362 PELHQRLSAEL
+362 PELHQRMSNEL
-373 AELDGGAG
+373 EELDGGEG

-387 AELDSQRA
+387 AEQQALRKR
-395 TFDEL
+395 FDEL
-400 ASKLTDARE
+400 AGQLTAKRE
-409 RAAVELDQRIA
+409 QAAAELDQRIA
-420 GELAQLSMPNM
+420 QELAQLSMPSV
-431 QFVTHLSRNKGDEP
+431 QFVTKLGHNNNDEP
-445 APHGQQDI
+445 APHGMEDV

-464 ARSLAKVASGG
+464 ARPLAKVASGG

-516 LLRALGENGQVL
+516 LLRSLGNNGQVL

-544 FVSKFTERDATFS
+544 FVSKFTEQDATFS
-557 KIETLDDQG
+557 RIETLDDQG
-566 RIDEVARMLGGV
+566 RISEVARMLGGV

-592 SKGQATHH
+592 VKGQATHH

>member
-1 MQTAKSLYI
+1 
-10 FTGTVY
+10 
-16 TNSGRQAPK
+16 
-25 IGPGHASISK
+25 
-35 DAEVTCMLTQLT
+35 MLTQLM

-55 RVELQFSKGMTALT
+55 RVDLHFSKGMTALT

-77 IVLDALGLAMGGR
+77 IVLDALSLAMGGR

-104 ITATFDV
+104 ITASFDISR
-111 ANIPEAAEW
+111 IPIARQW
-120 LSSHEL
+120 LEEHEL
-126 DDDNDCILRR
+126 DDKDDCILRR
-136 VISKDGRSRAYI
+136 TISKDGRSKAFI

-155 AHLKDLG
+155 SQLKDLG
-162 GVLMDIHSQHQHQ
+162 GLLMDIHSQHQHQ
-175 SLLRKETHR
+175 SLLQKDTHR
-184 KLLDEFAGVEPL
+184 KLLDEFSGAEDL
-196 AADTHAAFKAWNQT
+196 AEQTRDAWKAWHRTSQKLE
-210 RQRLTERQQN
+210 QRRQN
-220 ADETEA
+220 ADEAEA

-241 ALEDGEQERLEEE
+241 ALGDGEQEALEQE

-270 AALLCTEEE
+270 AALLCTEDE
-279 TSAAGLVRQALQQLE
+279 TSAADLVRQALQQLE
-294 QLPVEVPALADTLQ
+294 QLPVDVPALADTIQ
-308 MLSEAQI
+308 MLTEAQI
-315 QISEAGDNLRRF
+315 QISEAGDNLRHF
-327 VDDYEADPA
+327 VEDYEADPA

-355 RIGPEEL
+355 RITPEEL
-362 PELHQRLSAEL
+362 PELHQRLSNEL
-373 AELDGGAG
+373 EELDGGEG

-387 AELDSQRA
+387 AEQQALRKR
-395 TFDEL
+395 FDEL
-400 ASKLTDARE
+400 AGQLTAKRE
-409 RAAVELDQRIA
+409 QAAAELDQRIA
-420 GELAQLSMPNM
+420 QELAQLSMPAV
-431 QFVTHLSRNKGDEP
+431 QFVTKLGRNSNNEP
-445 APHGQQDI
+445 APHGMEDV

-464 ARSLAKVASGG
+464 ARPLAKVASGG

-516 LLRALGENGQVL
+516 LLRSLGSNGQVL

-544 FVSKFTERDATFS
+544 FVSKFTEQDATYS
-557 KIETLDDQG
+557 RIETLDDQG
-566 RIDEVARMLGGV
+566 RISEVARMLGGV

-592 SKGQATHH
+592 VKGQATHH

>member
-1 MQTAKSLYI
+1 
-10 FTGTVY
+10 
-16 TNSGRQAPK
+16 
-25 IGPGHASISK
+25 
-35 DAEVTCMLTQLT
+35 MLTQLT

-111 ANIPEAAEW
+111 SSIPDALRW
-120 LSSHEL
+120 LESHEL
-126 DDDNDCILRR
+126 DDDADCILRR

-162 GVLMDIHSQHQHQ
+162 GLLMDIHSQHQHQ

-184 KLLDEFAGVEPL
+184 KLIDEYAGAEDL
-196 AADTHAAFKAWNQT
+196 ANQT
-210 RQRLTERQQN
+210 REAWKSWNQIRTKLIERQQN
-220 ADETEA
+220 AEESEA
-226 KLQLLRYQVEELDRL
+226 RLQLLRYQVEELDRL
-241 ALEDGEQERLEEE
+241 ALNEGEQEELEQE

-259 QADAVLHSSHQ
+259 QADAILHNSHQ
-270 AALLCTEEE
+270 AALLCTENE
-279 TSAAGLVRQALQQLE
+279 TSAAGLLRQALQQLE
-294 QLPVEVPALADTLQ
+294 QLPVEIPALADTIQ
-308 MLSEAQI
+308 MLNEAQI
-315 QISEAGDNLRRF
+315 QISEAGDNLRHF

-336 RLAEVEERLSA
+336 RLTEVEDRLSA

-355 RIGPEEL
+355 RINPEEL
-362 PELHQRLSAEL
+362 PEFHLRQSAEL
-373 AELDGGAG
+373 AELDGGEG

-387 AELDSQRA
+387 IDLEGHR
-395 TFDEL
+395 TVFNEL
-400 ASKLTDARE
+400 AGKLSDI
-409 RAAVELDQRIA
+409 RAKAAGELDQRIA
-420 GELAQLSMPNM
+420 SELAQLSMPSV
-431 QFVTHLSRNKGDEP
+431 QFVTHLSSNNQNEP
-445 APHGQQDI
+445 APHGLEEV

-464 ARSLAKVASGG
+464 ARPLAKVASGG

-486 VVAQTSTTPTLV
+486 VVAQTSTTPTLI

-510 AEVVGR
+510 AEVVGK
-516 LLRALGENGQVL
+516 LLRSLGANGQVI

-544 FVSKFTERDATFS
+544 FVSKFTQQDATFS
-557 KIETLDDQG
+557 KIESLDDQG
-566 RIDEVARMLGGV
+566 RISEVARMLGGV
-578 DMTEHTIAHAREMF
+578 DMTEHTLAHATEMF

>member
-1 MQTAKSLYI
+1 
-10 FTGTVY
+10 
-16 TNSGRQAPK
+16 
-25 IGPGHASISK
+25 
-35 DAEVTCMLTQLT
+35 MLTQLT

-104 ITATFDV
+104 ITASFDV
-111 ANIPEAAEW
+111 SRIAEARAW
-120 LSSHEL
+120 LEQHEL
-126 DDDNDCILRR
+126 DDDHDCILRR

-162 GVLMDIHSQHQHQ
+162 SLLMDIHSQHQHQ
-175 SLLRKETHR
+175 SLLRKDTHR
-184 KLLDEFAGVEPL
+184 KLLDEYASADAL
-196 AADTHAAFKAWNQT
+196 ASETREAWKNWSKT
-210 RQRLTERQQN
+210 RQRLNERQQN
-220 ADETEA
+220 ADEAEA
-226 KLQLLRYQVEELDRL
+226 RLQLLRYQVEELDRM
-241 ALEDGEQERLEEE
+241 ALEAGEQESLEQE

-259 QADAVLHSSHQ
+259 HADTVLHNSQQ
-270 AALLCTEEE
+270 AALLCTEEDN
-279 TSAAGLVRQALQQLE
+279 SAADLVRQALQQLE
-294 QLPVEVPALADTLQ
+294 NLPTDVPALADTIQ
-308 MLSEAQI
+308 MLNEAQI

-327 VDDYEADPA
+327 VEDYEADPA
-336 RLAEVEERLSA
+336 RLNEVEERLSA

-355 RIGPEEL
+355 RISPEEL
-362 PELHQRLSAEL
+362 PEFHQRLSAEL
-373 AELDGGAG
+373 ASLDDGEG
-381 SLEQLE
+381 SVAQLE
-387 AELDSQRA
+387 AELGAQRA
-395 TFDEL
+395 HFDEL
-400 ASKLTDARE
+400 AGKLSEIRQQ
-409 RAAVELDQRIA
+409 AAANLNQRIA
-420 GELAQLSMPNM
+420 QELAQLSMPAV
-431 QFVTHLSRNKGDEP
+431 QFVTHLNRNTGDEP
-445 APHGQQDI
+445 APHGLEEV

-464 ARSLAKVASGG
+464 ARPLAKVASGG

-516 LLRALGENGQVL
+516 LLRTLGDDGQVL

-544 FVSKFTERDATFS
+544 FVSKFTEQDATFS
-557 KIETLDDQG
+557 KIETLDDHG
-566 RIDEVARMLGGV
+566 RISEVARMLGGV

-592 SKGQATHH
+592 TKGQATHH